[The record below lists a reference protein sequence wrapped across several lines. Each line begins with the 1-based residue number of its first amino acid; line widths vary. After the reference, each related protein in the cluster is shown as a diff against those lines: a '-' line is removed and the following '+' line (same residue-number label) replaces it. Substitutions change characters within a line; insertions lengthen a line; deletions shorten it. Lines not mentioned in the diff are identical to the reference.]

1 MSENAG
7 TAPAATDR
15 GVFIPGGRTGV
26 LLVHGLGGT
35 PTELR
40 YVAQALARS
49 GHTVYCCQLAGHCGT
64 PEELRLSTWRDWYAS
79 VEAAHDK
86 LKQHCDVVFAG
97 GLSMGA
103 ILALHLGYNRPN
115 SVHGLLLFAPALR
128 LDGWAMPW
136 HSRLLRFVRPT
147 PIPLEFD
154 MPEHEPYGI
163 KDERMRAI
171 VVSGMQSGNT
181 AEAGIFSTPLRSL
194 ANMNAL
200 CSMVRRNLGKIKQP
214 AFIAHPRND
223 DMASFNNAVYV
234 QKHLGGLVDCVVL
247 DNSYHIVTLDQ
258 QREVVAERSID
269 FVARVER
276 GVQARGGVRPV
287 VPAGRGK
294 DLRTDKA

>member
-1 MSENAG
+1 MGDTAG
-7 TAPAATDR
+7 AQTPDR
-15 GVFIPGGRTGV
+15 AVFIPGGRTGV
-26 LLVHGLGGT
+26 LLIHGLGGT
-35 PTELR
+35 PIEMR

-64 PEELRLSTWRDWYAS
+64 PEELRRSTWRDWYAS

-86 LKQHCDVVFAG
+86 LKQHCDVIFAG

-115 SVHGLLLFAPALR
+115 SVHGLLLFAPALQ

-154 MPEHEPYGI
+154 MPEQEPYGI

-200 CSMVRRNLGKIKQP
+200 CSVVRRNLGKIKQP
-214 AFIAHPRND
+214 AFIAHPRDD
-223 DMASFNNAVYV
+223 DMASFDNAVFM
-234 QKHLGGLVDCVVL
+234 QKKLGGLVDCVVL

-276 GVQARGGVRPV
+276 AMQARVKVRPAS
-287 VPAGRGK
+287 VPAQRGK
-294 DLRTDKA
+294 DLRSDKA